1 MQNTCPEGRKLKQE
15 SMKNIKRFKNSIV
28 GFIALIMY
36 ARCIAALFALL
47 GIDNFAVR
55 SLSRTSVVM
64 AFTFIIFGFLLVR
77 TYGRFDVGVRKSRPI
92 AISLSIAIV
101 LDDLVTYIVMII
113 MNTNDANGRMVRFSS
128 IGLLICAIIIQMII
142 IMIFTRLGNSFF
154 FAVTPPEKTL
164 IIAGCEEELEKVKR
178 AVGIF
183 DKRYDICGE
192 EVFRQGEIEEKIKEY
207 DSVFVYDVP
216 ERDRAGIVKTCYV
229 KRISLYCFPYI
240 EDVLIHNSSQLMFS
254 DLPFYASD
262 FKGMTFEQRVI
273 KRLADIGISALMLLV
288 TSPILLVCAIAIKKE
303 DGGPVFFRQERAT
316 IRGRVFR
323 IYKFRTMKENIDN
336 YSATRDDD
344 RITSVGRVLRKYRL
358 DELPQFI
365 NIIKGEMSLVGPRPE
380 MLKNVEEY
388 TKELPE
394 FSYRLKMKAGLTGYA
409 QIMGKYNTSSRDK
422 LILDLMYIEDF
433 SIASDVKLLLQTLTV
448 LFSADESTEGFN
460 E

>member
-1 MQNTCPEGRKLKQE
+1 
-15 SMKNIKRFKNSIV
+15 MKNIMRFKNSIV
-28 GFIALIMY
+28 GLIALVMY
-36 ARCIAALFALL
+36 AGCMAVLFGLL
-47 GIDNFAVR
+47 GMDNFAVT

-64 AFTFIIFGFLLVR
+64 AFTFIIVGFLLVR

-101 LDDLVTYIVMII
+101 LDDLVTYIVMVI

-128 IGLLICAIIIQMII
+128 IGLLLCAILIQMVII
-142 IMIFTRLGNSFF
+142 SIFTRLGNSFF

-164 IIAGCEEELEKVKR
+164 IVAGSADELDKVKR
-178 AVGIF
+178 AVGLF
-183 DKRYDICGE
+183 DKRYDICAE
-192 EVFRQGEIEEKIKEY
+192 AVFGQEDLNERIKEF
-207 DSVFVYDVP
+207 DSVFIYDVP
-216 ERDRAGIVKTCYV
+216 ERERARIVKTCYV

-240 EDVLIHNSSQLMFS
+240 EDVLIHNSSQMMFS
-254 DLPFYASD
+254 DLPFYSSN

-273 KRLADIGISALMLLV
+273 KRLADIFVSAFMLLI
-288 TSPILLVCAIAIKKE
+288 TSPVLLICAIAIHKE
-303 DGGPVFFRQERAT
+303 DGGKVFFRQERAT
-316 IRGRVFR
+316 IRGRVFK

-336 YSATRDDD
+336 HSATKDDD
-344 RITSVGRVLRKYRL
+344 RITSVGKVLRKYRL

-394 FSYRLKMKAGLTGYA
+394 FSFRLKMKAGLTGYA

-448 LFSADESTEGFN
+448 LFTADESTEGFN